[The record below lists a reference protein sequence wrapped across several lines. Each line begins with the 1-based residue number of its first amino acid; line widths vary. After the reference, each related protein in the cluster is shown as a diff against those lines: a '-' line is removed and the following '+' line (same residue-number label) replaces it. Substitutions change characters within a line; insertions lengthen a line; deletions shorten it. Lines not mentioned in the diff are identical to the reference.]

1 MSRSRWKPSL
11 FLSTNYKNGLQPSLE
26 KKSVDQGTLYREKAP
41 FLVLRSTL
49 IFDDLVG
56 ETFRVHNGKGYTN
69 VKVQEKMI
77 GKKFGEFALTR
88 RIAKHQVKK
97 IGKKKGK
104 K

>member
-26 KKSVDQGTLYREKAP
+26 KNSADQGTPL
-41 FLVLRSTL
+41 LVLRSTL
-49 IFDDLVG
+49 IFGDLVG
-56 ETFRVHNGKGYTN
+56 KTFRVHNGKGYTN

-97 IGKKKGK
+97 TGKKKGK